1 MLESEEVSVRGLHRD
16 ICEAERRIREA
27 IVRTRLVESP
37 QFSAEYDCSLHL
49 KMEQEQRTG
58 SFKLRGAHNKLALI
72 AGREEEETKPASIVT
87 ASTGNHGLACL
98 DAMKQHGVAGKIVVP
113 ENIAEVKR
121 EKLLSLGADLVYHGT
136 DCELTELE
144 GRRLARETGNAMEFI
159 SPYNDLEVIAGQG
172 TLGVEILEQLPS
184 LEYLFISVGGGGLI
198 SGVAAYVKT
207 VKPEVV
213 VVGCQPAAS
222 PVMSESVKAGQIVD
236 LLSSDTLSDGTAGGV
251 ERGAVTF
258 NLCRDLVDLWQVV
271 GEDDIQVGIFIF
283 LLRNRK
289 HLTFPHSV
297 GGQVPTQPSR
307 GGGGGLGRAGPGRRQ
322 EDEGHHQGQDGLRP
336 SLRGKHRPRQAP
348 ESRLLVLGI
357 KINQYLQS

>member
-1 MLESEEVSVRGLHRD
+1 MLESEEVSVSGLHRD

-37 QFSAEYDCSLHL
+37 QFSALYGCSLHL

-72 AGREEEETKPASIVT
+72 AGREETKPASIVT

-144 GRRLARETGNAMEFI
+144 GRRLAREARETGNAMEFI

-222 PVMSESVKAGQIVD
+222 PVMSESVKAGQIVE

-251 ERGAVTF
+251 EAGAVTF
-258 NLCRDLVDLWQVV
+258 SLCRDLVDVWQVL
-271 GEDDIQVGIFIF
+271 GEDDIQVSF
-283 LLRNRK
+283 LYFTSETVN
-289 HLTFPHSV
+289 
-297 GGQVPTQPSR
+297 
-307 GGGGGLGRAGPGRRQ
+307 
-322 EDEGHHQGQDGLRP
+322 
-336 SLRGKHRPRQAP
+336 
-348 ESRLLVLGI
+348 I
-357 KINQYLQS
+357 